1 MARGFFIIACAAA
14 LGGWL
19 VWSGKVPLGAI
30 SAEPAAA
37 EAAAPEAG
45 GMPQAMPV
53 SVAAA
58 IGAEITR
65 WNEFSGRL
73 SAVAD
78 VEVRPRV
85 SGMVD
90 EVHFREGDLVK
101 KNDKLFTIDMRPFR
115 AAYDRAAAALAAA
128 EARATLTGSELGRA
142 KKLLEE
148 RAISQR
154 ELDEKNNAH
163 LEAVATVK
171 GAEAEVQLA
180 KLELEYAEV
189 RSPITGRVG
198 RLDITVGNI
207 VQAGQSVLTTIQSV
221 DPVYADFDIDEQTY
235 LRVIKAL
242 RSSDREAS
250 AENMKV
256 FMALADETEFKREG
270 RIRSFDNRLIADSG
284 TLRVRAE
291 FSNDDGILT
300 PGLFAR
306 LRLGSAET
314 QAAVLINDAAIGT
327 DQTRKFVYVV
337 DDAGN
342 VQYRP
347 VTPGKLSTDGLRI
360 IEAGLQAGEKIV
372 VNGLQR
378 VHPGM
383 QVQPMMVSMAT
394 LAPEGAP
401 DSTAADEAAPA
412 EAVPEES
419 MPPAPETE
427 NTDNTEH
434 AEDAAQPE

>member
-1 MARGFFIIACAAA
+1 MAKGLFVIVCAAA

-19 VWSGKVPLGAI
+19 VWSGKLPF
-30 SAEPAAA
+30 STPAEPAAA
-37 EAAAPEAG
+37 EAAIPDAG
-45 GMPQAMPV
+45 GMPQVMPV

-58 IGAEITR
+58 VGADITR

-73 SAVAD
+73 SAVED

-101 KNDKLFTIDMRPFR
+101 KDDKLFSIDIRPFQ

-128 EARATLTGSELGRA
+128 EARVTLTGSELGRA
-142 KKLLEE
+142 KRLLEE
-148 RAISQR
+148 RALSQR

-163 LEAVATVK
+163 LEAVAAVQ

-180 KLELEYAEV
+180 RLDLEFAEV

-207 VQAGQSVLTTIQSV
+207 VQAGQSVLTTLQSV

-242 RSSDREAS
+242 RGGDQETS
-250 AENMKV
+250 ARNMKV
-256 FMALADETEFKREG
+256 FMALADETEFTREG
-270 RIRSFDNRLIADSG
+270 SIRSFDNRLIADSG

-291 FSNDDGILT
+291 FKNPDGILT

-337 DDAGN
+337 DGAGD

-347 VTPGKLSTDGLRI
+347 VTPGKLSADGLRI
-360 IEAGLQAGEKIV
+360 IEGGLQAGENII

-383 QVQPMMVSMAT
+383 KVQPMMVSMTT
-394 LAPEGAP
+394 LKPEGAADGAP
-401 DSTAADEAAPA
+401 STA
-412 EAVPEES
+412 S
-419 MPPAPETE
+419 QGMPPAPTE
-427 NTDNTEH
+427 E
-434 AEDAAQPE
+434 APQPE

>member
-1 MARGFFIIACAAA
+1 MARGLFIIVCAAA

-19 VWSGKVPLGAI
+19 VWSGKLPLSAF
-30 SAEPAAA
+30 SAEPAPA
-37 EAAAPEAG
+37 EAAIPDAG

-58 IGAEITR
+58 VGADITR

-101 KNDKLFTIDMRPFR
+101 KGDKLFTIDMRPFK
-115 AAYDRAAAALAAA
+115 AAHDRAAAALAAA
-128 EARATLTGSELGRA
+128 EARVTLTGSELGRA
-142 KKLLEE
+142 RKLLEE

-163 LEAVATVK
+163 LEAVAAVK
-171 GAEAEVQLA
+171 GAEAELQLA

-207 VQAGQSVLTTIQSV
+207 VQTGQSVLTTIQSV

-235 LRVIKAL
+235 LRVIKAM
-242 RSSDREAS
+242 RGGDKETS
-250 AENMKV
+250 AGNMKV
-256 FMALADETEFKREG
+256 FMALADETAFKREG

-291 FSNDDGILT
+291 FRNDDGILT

-314 QAAVLINDAAIGT
+314 HAAVLINDAAIGT

-337 DDAGN
+337 DEAGN

-383 QVQPMMVSMAT
+383 QVQPMMVSMAS
-394 LAPEGAP
+394 LEPESAAAGEA
-401 DSTAADEAAPA
+401 SATASEAAPA
-412 EAVPEES
+412 EET
-419 MPPAPETE
+419 PPAD
-427 NTDNTEH
+427 NTDN
-434 AEDAAQPE
+434 AAQPE

>member
-1 MARGFFIIACAAA
+1 MARGFLVIVCAAA

-19 VWSGKVPLGAI
+19 VWSGKLPLPGA
-30 SAEPAAA
+30 AGELAPA
-37 EAAAPEAG
+37 EAAIPDAG

-58 IGAEITR
+58 VGADITR

-90 EVHFREGDLVK
+90 EVHFHEGDLVK
-101 KNDKLFTIDMRPFR
+101 KDDKLFTIDTRPFK

-128 EARATLTGSELGRA
+128 EARVTLTGSELGRA

-163 LEAVATVK
+163 LEAVAAVK
-171 GAEAEVQLA
+171 GAEAELQLA
-180 KLELEYAEV
+180 ALDLEYAEV

-242 RSSDREAS
+242 RSGDKENG

-256 FMALADETEFKREG
+256 FMALADETEFTREG

-291 FSNDDGILT
+291 FKNTDGILT

-314 QAAVLINDAAIGT
+314 YATVLINDAAIGT

-347 VTPGKLSTDGLRI
+347 VTLGKLSPEGMRI
-360 IEAGLQAGEKIV
+360 VEGGLQAGEKIV

-383 QVQPMMVSMAT
+383 QVQPMMVSMTT
-394 LAPEGAP
+394 LEPEGA
-401 DSTAADEAAPA
+401 AAGEAGAPAAAPT
-412 EAVPEES
+412 EET
-419 MPPAPETE
+419 PPAD
-427 NTDNTEH
+427 NTDN
-434 AEDAAQPE
+434 AAQPE

>member
-1 MARGFFIIACAAA
+1 MAKGLFVIVCAAA

-19 VWSGKVPLGAI
+19 VWSGKLPFSVPT
-30 SAEPAAA
+30 EPTAA
-37 EAAAPEAG
+37 EAAIPDAG

-58 IGAEITR
+58 VGADITR

-73 SAVAD
+73 SAVED

-101 KNDKLFTIDMRPFR
+101 KDDKLFSIDIRPFQ

-128 EARATLTGSELGRA
+128 EARVTLTGSELGRA
-142 KKLLEE
+142 KRLLEE
-148 RAISQR
+148 RALSQR

-163 LEAVATVK
+163 LEAVAAVQ

-180 KLELEYAEV
+180 RLDLEYAEV

-207 VQAGQSVLTTIQSV
+207 VQAGQSVLTTLQSV

-235 LRVIKAL
+235 LRVIKAM
-242 RSSDREAS
+242 RGGDQETS
-250 AENMKV
+250 ARNMKV
-256 FMALADETEFKREG
+256 FMALADETEFTREG
-270 RIRSFDNRLIADSG
+270 SIRSFDNRLIADSG

-291 FSNDDGILT
+291 FKNPDGILT

-337 DDAGN
+337 DGEGN

-347 VTPGKLSTDGLRI
+347 VSPGKLSADGLRI
-360 IEAGLQAGEKIV
+360 IEGGLQAGENIV

-383 QVQPMMVSMAT
+383 KVQPMMVSMTT
-394 LAPEGAP
+394 LKPEGAADGAPPAAPEG
-401 DSTAADEAAPA
+401 
-412 EAVPEES
+412 
-419 MPPAPETE
+419 MPPAPTE
-427 NTDNTEH
+427 E
-434 AEDAAQPE
+434 APQPE

>member
-1 MARGFFIIACAAA
+1 MFRGLFIVVIAAA
-14 LGGWL
+14 VGGWL
-19 VWSGKVPLGAI
+19 VWSGKLPVSSTA
-30 SAEPAAA
+30 APAQA
-37 EAAAPEAG
+37 EAATPQEG

-53 SVAAA
+53 SVAEVVDT
-58 IGAEITR
+58 EITR

-73 SAVAD
+73 RAVED

-85 SGMVD
+85 AGMVD
-90 EVHFREGDLVK
+90 EVHFREGDIVQK
-101 KNDKLFTIDMRPFR
+101 DDTLFTIDLRPFQ

-128 EARATLTGSELGRA
+128 EARVTLTGSELGRA

-163 LEAVATVK
+163 LESVAAVK
-171 GAEAEVQLA
+171 GAAAELALA
-180 KLELEYAEV
+180 KLDLEYAEV
-189 RSPITGRVG
+189 RAPITGRVG
-198 RLDITVGNI
+198 RPDITVGNI
-207 VQAGQSVLTTIQSV
+207 VQQGQSVLTTIQSV

-242 RSSDREAS
+242 RSGKENS
-250 AENMKV
+250 AEDMKV
-256 FMALADETEFKREG
+256 LMALADETEPTREG
-270 RIRSFDNRLIADSG
+270 RIRSFDNQLVADSG

-291 FSNDDGILT
+291 FKNTDGILT

-306 LRLGSAET
+306 LRLGSAEKYS
-314 QAAVLINDAAIGT
+314 AILVNDAAIGT

-337 DDAGN
+337 GADGS

-347 VTPGKLSTDGLRI
+347 VTTGKISPEGLRI
-360 IEAGLQAGEKIV
+360 IESGLQAGDKII

-383 QVQPMMVSMAT
+383 QVQPMMVSMET
-394 LAPEGAP
+394 LKPEGAP
-401 DSTAADEAAPA
+401 ADNTA
-412 EAVPEES
+412 PEG
-419 MPPAPETE
+419 MPPATQAEETP
-427 NTDNTEH
+427 
-434 AEDAAQPE
+434 QPE

>member
-1 MARGFFIIACAAA
+1 

-19 VWSGKVPLGAI
+19 VWTGKLPFSVPT
-30 SAEPAAA
+30 EPTAA
-37 EAAAPEAG
+37 EAAIPDAG

-58 IGAEITR
+58 VGADITR

-73 SAVAD
+73 SAVED

-101 KNDKLFTIDMRPFR
+101 KDDKLFSIDIRPFQ

-128 EARATLTGSELGRA
+128 EARVTLTGSELGRA
-142 KKLLEE
+142 KRLLEE
-148 RAISQR
+148 RALSQR

-163 LEAVATVK
+163 LEAVAAVQ

-180 KLELEYAEV
+180 RLDLEYAEV

-207 VQAGQSVLTTIQSV
+207 VQAGQSVLTTLQSV

-235 LRVIKAL
+235 LRVIKAM
-242 RSSDREAS
+242 RGGDQETS
-250 AENMKV
+250 ARNMKV
-256 FMALADETEFKREG
+256 FMALADETEFTREG
-270 RIRSFDNRLIADSG
+270 SIRSFDNRLIADSG

-291 FSNDDGILT
+291 FKNPDGILT

-337 DDAGN
+337 DGEGN

-347 VTPGKLSTDGLRI
+347 VSPGKLSADGLRI
-360 IEAGLQAGEKIV
+360 IEGGLQAGENIV

-383 QVQPMMVSMAT
+383 KVQPMMVSMTT
-394 LAPEGAP
+394 LKPEGAADGAPPAAPEG
-401 DSTAADEAAPA
+401 
-412 EAVPEES
+412 
-419 MPPAPETE
+419 MPPAPTE
-427 NTDNTEH
+427 E
-434 AEDAAQPE
+434 APQPE

>member
-1 MARGFFIIACAAA
+1 MARGLFVVVCAAA

-19 VWSGKVPLGAI
+19 VWSGKVPLHA
-30 SAEPAAA
+30 STETTAA
-37 EAAAPEAG
+37 EAAVPEAG

-53 SVAAA
+53 SVAATV
-58 IGAEITR
+58 GADITR

-101 KNDKLFTIDMRPFR
+101 KDEKLFTIDLRPFR

-128 EARATLTGSELGRA
+128 EARVTLTGSELGRA

-163 LEAVATVK
+163 LEAVAAVK

-180 KLELEYAEV
+180 RLDLEYAEV
-189 RSPITGRVG
+189 RAPITGRVG

-207 VQAGQSVLTTIQSV
+207 VQAGQSVLTTVQSV
-221 DPVYADFDIDEQTY
+221 DPVYADFDIDEHTY
-235 LRVIKAL
+235 LRVIKSIRGSGKESTAQ
-242 RSSDREAS
+242 D
-250 AENMKV
+250 MKV
-256 FMALADETEFKREG
+256 FMALADETEFEREG

-291 FSNDDGILT
+291 FKNPDGILT

-314 QAAVLINDAAIGT
+314 YAAVLVNDAAIGT
-327 DQTRKFVYVV
+327 DQTRKFVYIV
-337 DDAGN
+337 DGEGN

-347 VTPGKLSTDGLRI
+347 VTPGKLSPNGLRI
-360 IEAGLQAGEKIV
+360 IENGLQPGENIV

-383 QVQPMMVSMAT
+383 KVQPMMVSMET
-394 LAPEGAP
+394 LKPEGAP
-401 DSTAADEAAPA
+401 AEGAATPPEAMPPAPTEEAAPA
-412 EAVPEES
+412 DVPADT
-419 MPPAPETE
+419 PPSE
-427 NTDNTEH
+427 
-434 AEDAAQPE
+434 

>member
-1 MARGFFIIACAAA
+1 MARGFFVIVCAAV

-19 VWSGKVPLGAI
+19 VWSGKLPVGS
-30 SAEPAAA
+30 SAAPTAA
-37 EAAAPEAG
+37 EASAPDAG
-45 GMPQAMPV
+45 GMPQTMPV
-53 SVAAA
+53 SVAVT
-58 IGAEITR
+58 IGTDITR
-65 WNEFSGRL
+65 WNEFFGRL

-101 KNDKLFTIDMRPFR
+101 KNDKLFTIDLRPFR

-128 EARATLTGSELGRA
+128 EARVTLTGSDLGRA

-148 RAISQR
+148 RAVSQR
-154 ELDEKNNAH
+154 EHDEKNNAH
-163 LEAVATVK
+163 LEAVAAVK
-171 GAEAEVQLA
+171 GAEAELQLA
-180 KLELEYAEV
+180 DLDLEYAEV
-189 RSPITGRVG
+189 RAPITGRVG

-207 VQAGQSVLTTIQSV
+207 VQAGQSVLTTVQSV

-235 LRVIKAL
+235 LRVIKAI
-242 RSSDREAS
+242 RGGGEESTAQ
-250 AENMKV
+250 NMKV
-256 FMALADETEFKREG
+256 FMALADETAFEREG

-291 FSNDDGILT
+291 FKNPDGILT

-314 QAAVLINDAAIGT
+314 YATVLVNDAAIGT
-327 DQTRKFVYVV
+327 DQTRKFVYIV
-337 DDAGN
+337 DGEGN
-342 VQYRP
+342 IQYRP
-347 VTPGKLSTDGLRI
+347 VTPGKLSPDGLRI
-360 IEAGLQAGEKIV
+360 IENGLQPGENIV

-383 QVQPMMVSMAT
+383 KVQPMMVSMET
-394 LAPEGAP
+394 LKPEGAP
-401 DSTAADEAAPA
+401 AEDGAAPA
-412 EAVPEES
+412 GVSAET
-419 MPPAPETE
+419 PPSE
-427 NTDNTEH
+427 
-434 AEDAAQPE
+434 

>member
-1 MARGFFIIACAAA
+1 MAKGFLVIVCAAA

-19 VWSGKVPLGAI
+19 VWSGKVPLGTA
-30 SAEPAAA
+30 AEPAAA
-37 EAAAPEAG
+37 GAAAPEAG

-53 SVAAA
+53 SVAAVV
-58 IGAEITR
+58 GANITR

-85 SGMVD
+85 SGMID
-90 EVHFREGDLVK
+90 EVHFREGDVVK
-101 KNDKLFTIDMRPFR
+101 KDAKLFTIDLRPFR

-128 EARATLTGSELGRA
+128 EARVTLTGSELGRA

-148 RAISQR
+148 RALSQR
-154 ELDEKNNAH
+154 EHDEKNNAH
-163 LEAVATVK
+163 LEAVAAVK
-171 GAEAEVQLA
+171 GAEAELQLA
-180 KLELEYAEV
+180 KLDLEYAEV
-189 RSPITGRVG
+189 RAPITGRVG

-207 VQAGQSVLTTIQSV
+207 VQAGQSVLTTVQSI

-235 LRVIKAL
+235 LRVIKAM
-242 RSSDREAS
+242 RGGDKETS

-256 FMALADETEFKREG
+256 FMALADETAFEREG

-291 FSNDDGILT
+291 FKNPDGILT

-314 QAAVLINDAAIGT
+314 YAAVLVNDAAIGT
-327 DQTRKFVYVV
+327 DQTRKFVYIV
-337 DDAGN
+337 DGDGN
-342 VQYRP
+342 IQYRP
-347 VTPGKLSTDGLRI
+347 VTPGKLSPNGLRI
-360 IEAGLQAGEKIV
+360 IENGLQAGENIV

-383 QVQPMMVSMAT
+383 KVQPMMVSMET
-394 LAPEGAP
+394 LKPEGAG
-401 DSTAADEAAPA
+401 
-412 EAVPEES
+412 
-419 MPPAPETE
+419 
-427 NTDNTEH
+427 
-434 AEDAAQPE
+434 AEDAPTPDTSAPDAPPAMEENTTDNAAPQE

>member
-1 MARGFFIIACAAA
+1 MARGFFVIVCAAA

-19 VWSGKVPLGAI
+19 VWSGKLPTGTAG
-30 SAEPAAA
+30 EPAAA
-37 EAAAPEAG
+37 QAAAPDAG
-45 GMPQAMPV
+45 GAPQAMPV
-53 SVAAA
+53 SVAASM
-58 IGAEITR
+58 GADITR

-101 KNDKLFTIDMRPFR
+101 KNDKLFTIDLRPFR

-128 EARATLTGSELGRA
+128 EARVTLTGSDLGRA

-148 RAISQR
+148 RALSQR
-154 ELDEKNNAH
+154 EHDEKNNAH
-163 LEAVATVK
+163 LEAVAAVK

-180 KLELEYAEV
+180 RLDLEYAEV
-189 RSPITGRVG
+189 RSPINGRAG

-207 VQAGQSVLTTIQSV
+207 VQAGQSVLTTVQSV

-235 LRVIKAL
+235 LRVIKSM
-242 RSSDREAS
+242 RGGDKETS

-256 FMALADETEFKREG
+256 FMALADETAFEREG

-291 FSNDDGILT
+291 FKNPDGILT

-314 QAAVLINDAAIGT
+314 HAAVLVNDAAIGT
-327 DQTRKFVYVV
+327 DQTRKFVYIV
-337 DDAGN
+337 DGEGN
-342 VQYRP
+342 IQYRP
-347 VTPGKLSTDGLRI
+347 VTPGKLSPEGLRI
-360 IEAGLQAGEKIV
+360 IENGLQAGENIV

-383 QVQPMMVSMAT
+383 KVQPMMVSMET
-394 LAPEGAP
+394 LKPEEAPAEN
-401 DSTAADEAAPA
+401 AAPA
-412 EAVPEES
+412 DAVPAPAHDA
-419 MPPAPETE
+419 PPSE
-427 NTDNTEH
+427 
-434 AEDAAQPE
+434 

>member
-1 MARGFFIIACAAA
+1 MFRGLFIVVVAAA
-14 LGGWL
+14 AGGWL
-19 VWSGKVPLGAI
+19 MWSGKLPLPQ
-30 SAEPAAA
+30 SAAPAPA
-37 EAAAPEAG
+37 EAATPQDG

-53 SVAAA
+53 SVAEVVD
-58 IGAEITR
+58 AEITR

-73 SAVAD
+73 RAVED

-90 EVHFREGDLVK
+90 EVHFREGDIVQK
-101 KNDKLFTIDMRPFR
+101 DDTLFTIDLRPFQ

-128 EARATLTGSELGRA
+128 EARVTLTGSELGRA

-163 LEAVATVK
+163 LESVAAVK
-171 GAEAEVQLA
+171 GAAAELALA
-180 KLELEYAEV
+180 KLDLEYAEV
-189 RSPITGRVG
+189 RAPITGRVG
-198 RLDITVGNI
+198 RPDITVGNI
-207 VQAGQSVLTTIQSV
+207 VQQGQSVLTTIQSV

-242 RSSDREAS
+242 RGGKENS
-250 AENMKV
+250 AEDMKV
-256 FMALADETEFKREG
+256 LMALADETEPTREG
-270 RIRSFDNRLIADSG
+270 RIRSFDNQLVADSG

-291 FSNDDGILT
+291 FKNTDGILT

-306 LRLGSAET
+306 LRLGSAEKYS
-314 QAAVLINDAAIGT
+314 AILVNDAAIGT

-337 DDAGN
+337 GADGS

-347 VTPGKLSTDGLRI
+347 VTTGKISPEGLRI
-360 IEAGLQAGEKIV
+360 IESGLQAGDKII

-383 QVQPMMVSMAT
+383 QVQPMMVSMET
-394 LAPEGAP
+394 LKPEGAP
-401 DSTAADEAAPA
+401 ADNAAP
-412 EAVPEES
+412 EG
-419 MPPAPETE
+419 MPPATQAEETP
-427 NTDNTEH
+427 
-434 AEDAAQPE
+434 QPE

>member
-1 MARGFFIIACAAA
+1 MAKGLFVIVCAAA

-19 VWSGKVPLGAI
+19 VWSGKLPF
-30 SAEPAAA
+30 SAPTEPAAA
-37 EAAAPEAG
+37 EAAIPEAG
-45 GMPQAMPV
+45 GMPQVMPV

-58 IGAEITR
+58 VGADITR

-73 SAVAD
+73 SAVED

-101 KNDKLFTIDMRPFR
+101 KDDKLFSIDIRPFQ

-128 EARATLTGSELGRA
+128 EARVTLTGSELGRA
-142 KKLLEE
+142 KRLLEE
-148 RAISQR
+148 RALSQR

-163 LEAVATVK
+163 LEAVAAVQ

-180 KLELEYAEV
+180 KLDLEYAEV

-235 LRVIKAL
+235 LRVIKAM
-242 RSSDREAS
+242 RGGDQETS
-250 AENMKV
+250 ARNMKV
-256 FMALADETEFKREG
+256 FMALADETEFMREG
-270 RIRSFDNRLIADSG
+270 SIRSFDNRLIADSG

-291 FSNDDGILT
+291 FNNTDGILT

-337 DDAGN
+337 DGEGN

-347 VTPGKLSTDGLRI
+347 ISPGKLSADGLRI
-360 IEAGLQAGEKIV
+360 IEGGLQAGENII

-383 QVQPMMVSMAT
+383 KVQPMMVSMTT
-394 LAPEGAP
+394 LKPEGAADGVPQAAPEG
-401 DSTAADEAAPA
+401 
-412 EAVPEES
+412 
-419 MPPAPETE
+419 MPPAPVEE
-427 NTDNTEH
+427 
-434 AEDAAQPE
+434 APQPE

>member
-1 MARGFFIIACAAA
+1 MFRGLFIVVIAAA
-14 LGGWL
+14 VGGWL
-19 VWSGKVPLGAI
+19 VWSGKLPVSSTVA
-30 SAEPAAA
+30 PAQA
-37 EAAAPEAG
+37 EAATPQDG

-53 SVAAA
+53 SVAEVVDT
-58 IGAEITR
+58 EITR

-73 SAVAD
+73 RAVED

-101 KNDKLFTIDMRPFR
+101 KDATLFTIDLRPFK

-128 EARATLTGSELGRA
+128 EARVTLTGSELGRA

-163 LEAVATVK
+163 LESVAAVK
-171 GAEAEVQLA
+171 GAEAELSLA
-180 KLELEYAEV
+180 KLDLEYAEV
-189 RSPITGRVG
+189 RAPITGRVG
-198 RLDITVGNI
+198 RPDITVGNI
-207 VQAGQSVLTTIQSV
+207 VQQGQSVLTTIQSV

-242 RSSDREAS
+242 RGGEMDNS
-250 AENMKV
+250 AEDMKV
-256 FMALADETEFKREG
+256 FMALADETEFGREG
-270 RIRSFDNRLIADSG
+270 RIRSFDNQLKADSG

-291 FSNDDGILT
+291 FKNTDGILT

-306 LRLGSAET
+306 LRLGSAEKSS
-314 QAAVLINDAAIGT
+314 AILVNDSAIGT

-337 DDAGN
+337 DAQGN
-342 VQYRP
+342 IQYRP
-347 VTPGKLSTDGLRI
+347 VSTGKLSPEGLRI
-360 IEAGLQAGEKIV
+360 IESGLQAGDKIV

-383 QVQPMMVSMAT
+383 QVQPMMVSMET
-394 LAPEGAP
+394 LKPEGAP
-401 DSTAADEAAPA
+401 ADGAAP
-412 EAVPEES
+412 EE
-419 MPPAPETE
+419 MPPAPTQEEAPAEET
-427 NTDNTEH
+427 TH
-434 AEDAAQPE
+434 QPE